1 MIAVKDV
8 CKVLDHNIILD
19 HINITLED
27 GKIYGFIGHNG
38 SGKSMLFRILCGLIE
53 PSSGTVFID
62 GIDIHQKGIF
72 HTSIGALIERPRFL
86 ENVSGYQNLKLL
98 ADINHK
104 IDNEE
109 IMRVLKIVG
118 LFDEKDKKFRKYSLG
133 MKQKLGIAQAI
144 MENPK
149 ILILD
154 EPFNGLD
161 KRSVD
166 LIRNVIKSFKTQ
178 NRIIIIASH
187 IVEDI
192 RFLCDIVYE
201 LDEGKIISVKKMDGI
216 L

>member
-1 MIAVKDV
+1 MIEVKDV
-8 CKVLDHNIILD
+8 CKKLDHNKVLD

-38 SGKSMLFRILCGLIE
+38 SGKSMLFRILCGLIC
-53 PSSGTVFID
+53 PSSGIVLMD

-104 IDNEE
+104 IDNKE
-109 IMRVLKIVG
+109 IMEVLKAVG
-118 LFDEKDKKFRKYSLG
+118 LYQEKDKKFRKYSLG

-144 MENPK
+144 MENPR

-161 KRSVD
+161 RRSTD
-166 LIRNVIKSFKTQ
+166 LIRNIIRNFKTPD
-178 NRIIIIASH
+178 RIIVISSH
-187 IVEDI
+187 HIEDI
-192 RFLCDIVYE
+192 RYLCDVVYQ
-201 LDEGKIISVKKMDGI
+201 LDEGKIVSVKKMDGI